1 MVCFVCIFFGG
12 GGCLCFCLFVFYF
25 CFVFYFFIGVR
36 VDRLCY
42 PNLCFAGV
50 IDTYLDYEY
59 FLTVP
64 CTRYLTVLILPKRVV
79 VDCPGILL

>member
-1 MVCFVCIFFGG
+1 VLTVSAILHCH
-12 GGCLCFCLFVFYF
+12 L
-25 CFVFYFFIGVR
+25 
-36 VDRLCY
+36 
-42 PNLCFAGV
+42 NLCFAGV